1 MSLDPAADTSW
12 ETISQRLAQMLN
24 AGTFATWFGN
34 ATAIEQDES
43 RLVVGVP
50 NEFTKSWIEGHFSS
64 LLDAAAAEHDLVVEL
79 RVEVAQA
86 AARAREADLPDVVEA
101 TADPE
106 QPAAAPSEDARFG
119 AATGIN
125 PKYTFDVFVI
135 GASNRFA
142 HAAALAVAE
151 SPAQSY
157 NPLFIH
163 GSTGLG
169 KTHLLQAIGHYVLQQ
184 HPQLNVRY
192 VTTETVLNEFVDSM
206 RDGRMVTFKQRYRTY
221 DLLLVDDI
229 QFIEGKERLQEE
241 FFHTFN
247 SLYEA
252 GKQIVLSS
260 DRPPHELATLEAR
273 LRSRFQWGLIT
284 DVTPPD
290 LETRIAILRKKVMTE
305 RFQIDDPQVLTYIA
319 DRVTTNIRELEG
331 ALTRVVAYASLTGR
345 PISTELAEE
354 VLRNLFPQGATRPI
368 TIEQIQGADRRDV
381 SRLDRRPAWRPPP
394 AVDRLPTPHRHVPVP
409 RADRRVAAQD
419 RCQVRRPRSLHGAAR
434 RQQDHAPAEGRPR
447 GLQRRAGAD
456 HAHQARPLT
465 SMWEACGRVAM
476 VPPPSTEIRTR
487 RDRLGKVGTG
497 RHQPVPWSDAGSRR
511 FSASSTAPT
520 PITS

>member
-1 MSLDPAADTSW
+1 MPHDPAASTSW
-12 ETISQRLAQMLN
+12 ETISRRLQEVLN
-24 AGTFATWFGN
+24 AGTFSTWFGN
-34 ATAIEQDES
+34 AQAIEHDGE

-50 NEFTKSWIEGHFSS
+50 NEFTKSWIEGHFGS
-64 LLDAAAAEHDLVVEL
+64 LLDAAAAENDLVVEL
-79 RVEVAQA
+79 RVAISDA
-86 AARAREADLPDVVEA
+86 LARAREEEPQDDDVV
-101 TADPE
+101 
-106 QPAAAPSEDARFG
+106 AAGTRSAPPVPVV
-119 AATGIN
+119 TGIN

-151 SPAQSY
+151 APAQSY

-184 HPQLNVRY
+184 HPRLNVRY

-206 RDGRMVTFKQRYRTY
+206 RDGRMVHFKQRYRTY
-221 DLLLVDDI
+221 DILLVDDI

-252 GKQIVLSS
+252 GKQIVISS
-260 DRPPHELATLEAR
+260 DRPPQELATLESR

-284 DVTPPD
+284 DVQPPD

-305 RFQIDDPQVLTYIA
+305 EMRIGDPQVLTFVA

-345 PISTELAEE
+345 PISPEVAEE
-354 VLRNLFPQGATRPI
+354 VLRDLFPQGVTRPI
-368 TIEQIQGADRRDV
+368 TIEQIQSAVCEIFHVSLADLRGDKRPQSIAYPRHIAMYLSRELTDASLPKIGTKFGGRDHSTV
-381 SRLDRRPAWRPPP
+381 
-394 AVDRLPTPHRHVPVP
+394 
-409 RADRRVAAQD
+409 
-419 RCQVRRPRSLHGAAR
+419 LHGVNKIAR
-434 RQQDHAPAEGRPR
+434 LLKEDREAFNVVQELTTRIKQGR
-447 GLQRRAGAD
+447 
-456 HAHQARPLT
+456 
-465 SMWEACGRVAM
+465 
-476 VPPPSTEIRTR
+476 
-487 RDRLGKVGTG
+487 
-497 RHQPVPWSDAGSRR
+497 
-511 FSASSTAPT
+511 
-520 PITS
+520 

>member
-1 MSLDPAADTSW
+1 MPRNTPASATW
-12 ETISQRLAQMLN
+12 ETISQRLQQMLN
-24 AGTFATWFGN
+24 VGTFGTWFGN
-34 ATAIEQDES
+34 ARAIDQDDT

-50 NEFTKSWIEGHFSS
+50 NEFTKTWIEGHFGS

-79 RVEVAQA
+79 RVAVSEAVAQVQ
-86 AARAREADLPDVVEA
+86 EPEDDEPVTPPDQVPV
-101 TADPE
+101 T
-106 QPAAAPSEDARFG
+106 AAPS

-151 SPAQSY
+151 APAQSY

-184 HPQLNVRY
+184 HPRLNVRY

-206 RDGRMVTFKQRYRTY
+206 RDSRMVHFKQRYRTY
-221 DLLLVDDI
+221 DVLMVDDI

-260 DRPPHELATLEAR
+260 DRPPHELATLESR

-284 DVTPPD
+284 DVQPPD
-290 LETRIAILRKKVMTE
+290 LETRIAILRKKVMTDA
-305 RFQIDDPQVLTYIA
+305 INIADPQVLTYIA
-319 DRVTTNIRELEG
+319 DRVATNIRELEG
-331 ALTRVVAYASLTGR
+331 SLTRVVAYASLTGR
-345 PISTELAEE
+345 PISTEVAEE
-354 VLRNLFPQGATRPI
+354 VMRDLFPQGATRPI
-368 TIEQIQGADRRDV
+368 SIEQIQGAVCELFHV
-381 SRLDRRPAWRPPP
+381 S
-394 AVDRLPTPHRHVPVP
+394 V
-409 RADRRVAAQD
+409 ADLRGD
-419 RCQVRRPRSLHGAAR
+419 R
-434 RQQDHAPAEGRPR
+434 RQQSLAYPRHIAMYLCRELTDVSLPKIGTKFGGRDHSTVLHGVNKITRVLKEDREAFNIVQELTTRIKQGR
-447 GLQRRAGAD
+447 
-456 HAHQARPLT
+456 
-465 SMWEACGRVAM
+465 
-476 VPPPSTEIRTR
+476 
-487 RDRLGKVGTG
+487 
-497 RHQPVPWSDAGSRR
+497 
-511 FSASSTAPT
+511 
-520 PITS
+520 

>member
-1 MSLDPAADTSW
+1 MPVEPSASATWEQIAA
-12 ETISQRLAQMLN
+12 RLREMLN
-24 AGTFATWFGN
+24 AGIYSTWFGQVQPL
-34 ATAIEQDES
+34 EQDDD
-43 RLVVGVP
+43 RLVVAVP
-50 NEFTKSWIEGHFSS
+50 NAFTKDWIEGHFGS
-64 LLDAAAAEHDLVVEL
+64 LLDAAASEHEMVVEL
-79 RVEVAQA
+79 RVAVSEAM
-86 AARAREADLPDVVEA
+86 AARAAEPDDHDHDHDVPADELDDV
-101 TADPE
+101 D
-106 QPAAAPSEDARFG
+106 AASRA
-119 AATGIN
+119 GIN
-125 PKYTFDVFVI
+125 PRYTFDVFVI

-305 RFQIDDPQVLTYIA
+305 RFQIDDSQVLTYIA

-354 VLRNLFPQGATRPI
+354 VLRNLFPQGATRSL
-368 TIEQIQGADRRDV
+368 TIEQIQGATAELFHV
-381 SRLDRRPAWRPPP
+381 SI
-394 AVDRLPTPHRHVPVP
+394 
-409 RADRRVAAQD
+409 ADLRGD
-419 RCQVRRPRSLHGAAR
+419 R
-434 RQQDHAPAEGRPR
+434 RQQSIAYPRHIAMYLCRELTDASLPKIGAKFGGRDHSTVLHGVNKITRLLKEDREAFNVVQELTTRIKQGR
-447 GLQRRAGAD
+447 
-456 HAHQARPLT
+456 
-465 SMWEACGRVAM
+465 
-476 VPPPSTEIRTR
+476 
-487 RDRLGKVGTG
+487 
-497 RHQPVPWSDAGSRR
+497 
-511 FSASSTAPT
+511 
-520 PITS
+520 

>member
-1 MSLDPAADTSW
+1 MPQDPAASTSW
-12 ETISQRLAQMLN
+12 ETISHRLQQMLN
-24 AGTFATWFGN
+24 EGTYTTWFGS
-34 ATAIEQDES
+34 ARALDQDEE
-43 RLVVGVP
+43 RLVVTVP
-50 NEFTKSWIEGHFSS
+50 NEFTKNWIEGHFSS
-64 LLDAAAAEHDLVVEL
+64 LLDAAAAEHELVVEL
-79 RVEVAQA
+79 RVAVADA
-86 AARAREADLPDVVEA
+86 VARTAEPDVVEA
-101 TADPE
+101 PPPQADERVE
-106 QPAAAPSEDARFG
+106 QGAPMAG
-119 AATGIN
+119 TGIN
-125 PKYTFDVFVI
+125 PKYTFDIFVI

-151 SPAQSY
+151 APAQSY

-184 HPQLNVRY
+184 HPRLNVRY

-206 RDGRMVTFKQRYRTY
+206 RDGRMVNFKQRYRTY

-260 DRPPHELATLEAR
+260 DRPPHELATLESR

-284 DVTPPD
+284 DVQPPD

-305 RFQIDDPQVLTYIA
+305 QIEIADPQVLTYIA

-345 PISTELAEE
+345 PISTEVAEE
-354 VLRNLFPQGATRPI
+354 VLRDLFPQGATRPI
-368 TIEQIQGADRRDV
+368 TIEQIQSAV
-381 SRLDRRPAWRPPP
+381 SEMFHLSITDLRGD
-394 AVDRLPTPHRHVPVP
+394 
-409 RADRRVAAQD
+409 
-419 RCQVRRPRSLHGAAR
+419 R
-434 RQQDHAPAEGRPR
+434 RQQSIAYPRHIAMYLCRELTDASLPKIGAKFGGRDHSTVLHGVNKIARVLKEDREAFNVVQELTTRIKQGR
-447 GLQRRAGAD
+447 
-456 HAHQARPLT
+456 
-465 SMWEACGRVAM
+465 
-476 VPPPSTEIRTR
+476 
-487 RDRLGKVGTG
+487 
-497 RHQPVPWSDAGSRR
+497 
-511 FSASSTAPT
+511 
-520 PITS
+520 

>member
-1 MSLDPAADTSW
+1 MPPEPPASTSW
-12 ETISQRLAQMLN
+12 DTISHRLQQMLN
-24 AGTFATWFGN
+24 EGTYTTWFGS
-34 ATAIEQDES
+34 ARAVEQDDE
-43 RLVVGVP
+43 RLVVTVP
-50 NEFTKSWIEGHFSS
+50 NEFTKNWIEGHFSS
-64 LLDAAAAEHDLVVEL
+64 LLDAAAAEHELVVEL
-79 RVEVAQA
+79 RVAVADAVARTAEPEPAEVPELQA
-86 AARAREADLPDVVEA
+86 DAPADA
-101 TADPE
+101 
-106 QPAAAPSEDARFG
+106 PAVT

-151 SPAQSY
+151 APAQSY

-184 HPQLNVRY
+184 HPRLNVRY

-206 RDGRMVTFKQRYRTY
+206 RDGRMVGFKQRYRTY

-260 DRPPHELATLEAR
+260 DRPPHELATLESR

-284 DVTPPD
+284 DVQPPD

-305 RFQIDDPQVLTYIA
+305 AIEIPDAQVLTYIA

-345 PISTELAEE
+345 PITSEVAEE
-354 VLRNLFPQGATRPI
+354 VLRDLFPQGATRSI
-368 TIEQIQGADRRDV
+368 TIEQIQGAV
-381 SRLDRRPAWRPPP
+381 SDMFHLSIAELRGD
-394 AVDRLPTPHRHVPVP
+394 
-409 RADRRVAAQD
+409 
-419 RCQVRRPRSLHGAAR
+419 R
-434 RQQDHAPAEGRPR
+434 RQQSIAYPRHIAMYLCRELTDASLPKIGAKFGGRDHSTVLHGVNKIARVLKEDREAFNVVQELTTRIKQGR
-447 GLQRRAGAD
+447 
-456 HAHQARPLT
+456 
-465 SMWEACGRVAM
+465 
-476 VPPPSTEIRTR
+476 
-487 RDRLGKVGTG
+487 
-497 RHQPVPWSDAGSRR
+497 
-511 FSASSTAPT
+511 
-520 PITS
+520 